1 MLARHARKN
10 DLRTERLWAFVEAV
24 YAMNGEDMEGIARD
38 DEGVIDVECRP
49 VLMCSSERC

>member
-24 YAMNGEDMEGIARD
+24 AALNGEDMEGIARD

-49 VLMCSSERC
+49 VLMCCERD